1 MRGSCCK
8 SGSAH
13 NQAWE
18 RLKCERVAQLL
29 EKIVQACK
37 AVNPQI
43 KIGMN
48 IHYETPLA
56 PGAGAFLVCPRSG
69 GPGRKS
75 ALIYFYLMAY
85 HRQIK
90 SELGLSEADNR
101 VYFARMTAAALKSF
115 GPRLVVKLQVR
126 DWQNS
131 ELIPIAELK
140 SYYDLIPAGVE
151 RVCFAAAD
159 PEDIPLIAQIINPAK

>member
-1 MRGSCCK
+1 
-8 SGSAH
+8 
-13 NQAWE
+13 
-18 RLKCERVAQLL
+18 VAQVL

-56 PGAGAFLVCPRSG
+56 PGQARSWYAHDLAALVASG
-69 GPGRKS
+69 
-75 ALIYFYLMAY
+75 LDYFYLMAY

-90 SELGLSEADNR
+90 SELNLNEAANR
-101 VYFARMTAAALKSF
+101 LYFQKMAAAALKNIGS
-115 GPRLVVKLQVR
+115 RLVVKLQVR

-140 SYYDLIPAGVE
+140 SYYDLIPAEVD

-159 PEDIPLIAQIINPAK
+159 PGDIPLITQIISPK